1 MVDDFFKYRYGWEK
15 FHGAVHSLSGEGT
28 ILERLEN
35 AYVFHIIHLRKENDI
50 PIELHEQFDEVV
62 SLMTNADAPEG
73 RVNAAV
79 RAMDQ
84 MTRSRVIENIISLY
98 DSLCRYMP
106 KH

>member
-15 FHGAVHSLSGEGT
+15 FHGAVHSLAGEST
-28 ILERLEN
+28 IQERLEN
-35 AYVFHIIHLRKENDI
+35 AYVFHIIHLRKDNDI
-50 PIELHEQFDEVV
+50 PIELHDKFDEVV
-62 SLMTNADAPEG
+62 FLMTNADAPEG

-79 RAMDQ
+79 IAMDE
-84 MTRSRVIENIISLY
+84 MTRSRVTENIISLY